1 MMSGSEW
8 LEQPQK
14 TEEPMRVEHIV
25 VSAPLQLGGPNED
38 VAVVSQADDGRPFFA
53 VVVDGHGHETD
64 RWGRTSFKSEI
75 IAVCAKV
82 IANGLNERFQRSPD
96 PTRFSD
102 HFDEVAWI
110 VDSTFRPLTKRQMP
124 ESLTIG
130 AVASCVAVTDVHIH
144 LAQTG
149 DCRLY
154 AAYPEWEGGFRRL
167 STDHNGNHSKEILRL
182 RPLLRS
188 RAFLLEEQTSGLGE
202 IPSFSSVPRLYRR
215 EGRFSWVGGLIPT
228 RVFGDWEY
236 HPAVIHTPECKTI
249 DLSEFA
255 RGELFAL
262 CSDGGNRIVEATF
275 KHFRGR
281 TSVVSLDDVA
291 AFACTM
297 TSQATDDVTIIFFRQ
312 SHLLS

>member
-1 MMSGSEW
+1 
-8 LEQPQK
+8 
-14 TEEPMRVEHIV
+14 MRVEHIV
-25 VSAPLQLGGPNED
+25 VSAPLQRGGPNED
-38 VAVVSQADDGRPFFA
+38 AVIVAAANGDQPFFA

-64 RWGRTSFKSEI
+64 QWGRTSFKSEI
-75 IAVCAKV
+75 IASCACI
-82 IANGLNERFQRSPD
+82 IANGLKDRFRLDSD
-96 PTRFSD
+96 PVRFPE
-102 HFDEVAWI
+102 HFDAVAGV
-110 VDSTFRPLTKRQMP
+110 VDSTFRPLTKRQML

-130 AVASCVAVTDVHIH
+130 AVASCVAVTDKHIH

-154 AAYPEWEGGFRRL
+154 ATFPQWEGGFRRL
-167 STDHNGNHSKEILRL
+167 SVDHNGDHPAEIKRL

-202 IPSFSSVPRLYRR
+202 IPSPSSVPRLYRR
-215 EGRFSWVGGLIPT
+215 EGRFSWTGGLIPT

-255 RGELFAL
+255 HGELFAL

-275 KHFRGR
+275 KRFRGR
-281 TSVVSLDDVA
+281 TRVVPLEEVA
-291 AFACTM
+291 AFACSM
-297 TSQATDDVTIIFFRQ
+297 TPQATDDVTIIFFRQ
-312 SHLLS
+312 TQ